1 MFCQNF
7 DLTYNITEIQALS
20 NTYENKLKLLGSLE
34 PDNKIG
40 ILDDIIYV
48 ETVTNKF
55 IQGWLRKLKGQ
66 KREDIN
72 KYLNDKFTEYNLFLL
87 MLSSLKNS
95 DKDKDSLD
103 AIIYDNI
110 RLVISY
116 IRGLNNLKEVYPDFV
131 EIQNTCINI
140 NMYLT
145 ETIKILGGELDLQTL
160 TSGMDIKTWEISPHL
175 DESTH
180 PQHEEDSI
188 HSHCDE
194 YLD

>member
-116 IRGLNNLKEVYPDFV
+116 IRGLNNLKEVY
-131 EIQNTCINI
+131 IQG
-140 NMYLT
+140 YLR
-145 ETIKILGGELDLQTL
+145 
-160 TSGMDIKTWEISPHL
+160 SV
-175 DESTH
+175 
-180 PQHEEDSI
+180 
-188 HSHCDE
+188 
-194 YLD
+194 